1 MKVNKILIIVLVLL
15 IGMVAWFYYSQSNST
30 LKDTLKI
37 FTVEDTAAVD
47 KLFFADKNGNTS
59 TLTRKSATV
68 WMVND
73 TFLARADAVKTVL
86 ETLKKM
92 KVRYPV
98 AKSMEQTVLKELSGP
113 SQRKVEVYSNGELIK
128 TIYMANESMDKKGT
142 YMLLEGD
149 DQPYEVHV
157 PGHNGFL
164 QTRFIVNS
172 KSWRDPS
179 IFSYD
184 YRDIRNVVL
193 KYNERP
199 EVNVEIAF
207 DGAKGVEISQN
218 GKKVSRAVDTL
229 AAIEYLAGFKR
240 INYEF
245 IVAESFPKAEKDSIV
260 ASLPWLEITVTD
272 KNKKVKTFK
281 GFHRYNTAKEVDTSV
296 PGSQYD
302 SDRMYALV
310 NSDKDFVLVQFFQL
324 NPLIKPLDYF
334 LKQQ

>member
-1 MKVNKILIIVLVLL
+1 MKINRILIVVVVLL
-15 IGMVAWFYYSQSNST
+15 IGVAAWFYYSQSNST
-30 LKDTLKI
+30 LKDKLKI
-37 FTVEDTAAVD
+37 FTVEDTASID
-47 KLFFADKNGNTS
+47 KLFFADKNGHTS
-59 TLTRKSATV
+59 TLKRKSATV
-68 WMVND
+68 WTLND

-98 AKSMEQTVLKELSGP
+98 AKSMEQTVLRELSGP
-113 SQRKVEVYSNGELIK
+113 NQRKVEVYSNGSLIK
-128 TIYMANESMDKKGT
+128 TIFMSNESMDKKGT

-149 DQPYEVHV
+149 DQPYEVHI

-164 QTRFIVNS
+164 QTRFIVDS
-172 KSWRDPS
+172 RIWKDPS

-199 EVNVEIAF
+199 AANVELAF
-207 DGAKGVEISQN
+207 DGVKGITVSQN
-218 GKKVSRAVDTL
+218 GKKMPGLIDTL
-229 AAIEYLAGFKR
+229 AAIEYLAGYKR

-245 IVAESFPKAEKDSIV
+245 IVAESFPKAEKDSILN
-260 ASLPWLEITVTD
+260 SKPWVEITITD
-272 KNKKVKTFK
+272 KNKAFRTFK
-281 GFHRYNTAKEVDTSV
+281 GYHRYNTAKEIDTSI

-310 NSDKDFVLVQFFQL
+310 NNGKDFVLVQFFQM
-324 NPLIKPLDYF
+324 NPLIKPFDYF
-334 LKQQ
+334 LKQ

>member
-1 MKVNKILIIVLVLL
+1 MKINRILIIVVVLL
-15 IGMVAWFYYSQSNST
+15 IGVAAWFYYSQSNST
-30 LKDTLKI
+30 LKDKLKI
-37 FTVEDTAAVD
+37 FTVEDTASVD
-47 KLFFADKNGNTS
+47 KLFFADKNGNTA

-92 KVRYPV
+92 KVRFPV

-113 SQRKVEVYSNGELIK
+113 SQRKVEVYSKGDLIK

-149 DQPYEVHV
+149 DQPYEVHI

-164 QTRFIVNS
+164 QTRFIVNP

-184 YRDIRNVVL
+184 YRDIRKVVL

-199 EVNVEIAF
+199 EANVEIGF
-207 DGAKGVEISQN
+207 NGTKGIEISQN
-218 GKKVSRAVDTL
+218 GMKVAKAVDTL
-229 AAIEYLAGFKR
+229 AAIEYLAGYKR

-245 IVAESFPKAEKDSIV
+245 IVAESFPKAEKDSILN
-260 ASLPWLEITVTD
+260 SKPWVEITITD
-272 KNKKVKTFK
+272 KNKAIRTVK
-281 GFHRYNTAKEVDTSV
+281 GFHRYNTAKEIDTSI

-310 NSDKDFVLVQFFQL
+310 NGEKDFVLVQFFQM

>member
-1 MKVNKILIIVLVLL
+1 MKINRILIIVVVVL
-15 IGMVAWFYYSQSNST
+15 IGVAAWFSYSESNST
-30 LKDTLKI
+30 LKDKLKI
-37 FTVEDTAAVD
+37 FTVEDTASID
-47 KLFFADKNGNTS
+47 KLFFANKNGHTS

-68 WMVND
+68 WMLND

-98 AKSMEQTVLKELSGP
+98 AKSMEQTVLRELSGP
-113 SQRKVEVYSNGELIK
+113 NQRKVEVYSNGSLIK
-128 TIYMANESMDKKGT
+128 TIFMSNESMDKKGT

-149 DQPYEVHV
+149 EQPYEVHI

-164 QTRFIVNS
+164 QTRFIVDS
-172 KSWRDPS
+172 RIWKDPT

-199 EVNVEIAF
+199 TANVELGF
-207 DGAKGVEISQN
+207 DGAKRVTVSQN
-218 GKKVSRAVDTL
+218 GKKISGIVDTL
-229 AAIEYLAGFKR
+229 AAIEYLAGYKR

-245 IVAESFPKAEKDSIV
+245 IVSETFPKAEKDSILN
-260 ASLPWLEITVTD
+260 SKPWVEITITD
-272 KNKKVKTFK
+272 KNNAVSTFK
-281 GFHRYNTAKEVDTSV
+281 GFHRYNKAKEIDTSI

-302 SDRMYALV
+302 SDRMFALV
-310 NSDKDFVLVQFFQL
+310 NGGKDFVLVQFFQM